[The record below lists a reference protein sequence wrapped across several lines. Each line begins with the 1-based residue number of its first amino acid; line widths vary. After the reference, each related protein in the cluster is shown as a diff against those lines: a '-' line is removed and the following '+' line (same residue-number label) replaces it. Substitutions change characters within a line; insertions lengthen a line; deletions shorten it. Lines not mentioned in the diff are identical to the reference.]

1 MFILSNSIQFPPLH
15 IADEDGLLAIGG
27 DLKVERLLCA
37 YQNGIFPW
45 YNEDEPIL
53 WYSPDPRFVLF
64 PEELKIHKSM
74 LPVLK
79 STHFSFTRN
88 TAFTRVIRSCK
99 ETRRAGQDGTWIT
112 DEMEQAYIRLYE
124 MGHAY
129 SAECWQENQLVG
141 GLYGVRIG
149 QVFCGESMFSLKSNA
164 SKFAFI
170 NMVQALMAEGVT
182 LIDCQVY
189 TDHLASLGA
198 RLIARDK
205 FVQYLK

>member
-79 STHFSFTRN
+79 STRFSFTRN
-88 TAFTRVIRSCK
+88 RAFTRVIRACK

-129 SAECWQENQLVG
+129 SAECWQANQLVG
-141 GLYGVRIG
+141 GLYGVRVG

-170 NMVQALMAEGVT
+170 NMVQTLMAEGVT

>member
-15 IADEDGLLAIGG
+15 LADEDGLLAIGG

-79 STHFSFTRN
+79 STRFSFTRN
-88 TAFTRVIRSCK
+88 RAFTRVIRACK

-129 SAECWQENQLVG
+129 SAECWQANQLVG
-141 GLYGVRIG
+141 GLYGVRVG

-170 NMVQALMAEGVT
+170 NMVQTLMAEGVT